1 MGLCSK
7 VIGNPKI
14 ASLPCTTHLTRRTQR
29 HSIVICMNI
38 TGLKTVSVLA
48 ILAGSCLIAGCGRA
62 GVDKSKGLAPAKNL
76 GTTVGSLAEVATPES
91 IPVEG
96 YGLVAGLS
104 GTGSPECPSQIR
116 AYLVRYIQTQLPKS
130 AVNVE
135 KLISSTDTAVVQ
147 IEGTMPAVAWKNQ
160 YFDVKI
166 TALPGTRTTSLEHGW
181 LYTVELKARGTFGMT
196 TRVLANA
203 EGPVFIDKID
213 SGNTDKR
220 VAHVLAGGKVLEDQK
235 ISLEL
240 RGPDFRT
247 ASAIRNRLNERFG
260 VGTAEA
266 VSPARVEL
274 TVPAKYR
281 GQEQRFIVMVRAV
294 YLDQTPEV
302 TRDRIMTFVKELAV
316 SQDKQTSEIALET
329 IGSASID
336 KLGVLLSSSS
346 EEVRL
351 RAARCM
357 LNLGGNQAIETLR
370 QISMDKSSAYRLEA
384 LRAIAARA
392 GRDDAPAL
400 LRRLLLDSDFNVKL
414 AAYEQLRELDD
425 RALTRELI
433 GRTFFLEQ
441 IAQSREKA
449 IFVSRS
455 GQPRVVLFG
464 APISCHDNIFVQSA
478 EGDIILNA
486 PAGQKYV
493 SLIRKHP
500 KRPGG
505 IAQSKSS
512 FELAD
517 IIRTLCEEP
526 SSKAEETPRG
536 LGVSYADVI
545 ALLKQMCEKGAVG
558 AEFRP
563 GPLPKI
569 G

>member
-1 MGLCSK
+1 MQPGR
-7 VIGNPKI
+7 G
-14 ASLPCTTHLTRRTQR
+14 LTRGAEKR
-29 HSIVICMNI
+29 SIVIYMNI
-38 TGLKTVSVLA
+38 SGRKIAFVLA

-62 GVDKSKGLAPAKNL
+62 GVDKSKGLAPAKDL
-76 GTTVGSLAEVATPES
+76 GTTIGSLAEIVTPES

-96 YGLVAGLS
+96 FGLVAGLS
-104 GTGSPECPSQIR
+104 GTGSAECPPQIR

-130 AVNVE
+130 GVNVE

-147 IEGTMPAVAWKNQ
+147 IEAVMPAAAWKNQ

-166 TALPGTRTTSLEHGW
+166 TALPGTRITSLEHGW
-181 LYTVELKARGTFGMT
+181 LYTAELKARGTFGIA

-203 EGPVFIDKID
+203 EGPVFIDKIGV
-213 SGNTDKR
+213 GNTDKR
-220 VAHVLAGGKVLEDQK
+220 VGYVLAGGKMLEDQR
-235 ISLEL
+235 ISLQPHQ
-240 RGPDFRT
+240 PDYRT
-247 ASAIRNRLNERFG
+247 ASRIRNRLNERFG
-260 VGTAEA
+260 FGTAEA
-266 VSPARVEL
+266 VSPARIEL

-281 GQEQRFIVMVRAV
+281 GQEQRFIAMVRAM
-294 YLDQTPEV
+294 YLDQTPEIIKG
-302 TRDRIMTFVKELAV
+302 RIMTFVKELAV

-329 IGSASID
+329 IGSASLD
-336 KLGVLLSSSS
+336 KVGVLLSSSN
-346 EEVRL
+346 EEVRF
-351 RAARCM
+351 RAARCVV
-357 LNLGGNQAIETLR
+357 NLGSERGIETLR
-370 QISMDKSSAYRLEA
+370 QIAMDKNSAYRLEA
-384 LRAIAARA
+384 LRAMAVPA
-392 GRDDAPAL
+392 GRDDAATVS
-400 LRRLLLDSDFNVKL
+400 RRLLLDSDSNIKL

-425 RALTRELI
+425 PALTRELI
-433 GRTFFLEQ
+433 GRSFFLEQ
-441 IAQSREKA
+441 IAQSREKV

-455 GQPRVVLFG
+455 GQPRIVLFG

-478 EGDIILNA
+478 DGDIILNA

-500 KRPGG
+500 KRPSA
-505 IAQSKSS
+505 IAQLKSS

-526 SSKAEETPRG
+526 SSKAEEAPRG
-536 LGVSYADVI
+536 LGISYAEVI